1 MVNTLKQED
10 AHILLENADVQWY
23 WDGYQIIRFREL
35 WREGVS
41 IEEIAEEFGRNL
53 LSTALL
59 VLDQADQ
66 GYIKQRDKGL
76 FGN

>member
-1 MVNTLKQED
+1 MVNSLKQEE

-23 WDGYQIIRFREL
+23 WDGHQVIRFREL
-35 WREGVS
+35 WREGAS
-41 IEEIAEEFGRNL
+41 IEDIAEVFGRNL

-76 FGN
+76 FGK